1 MRTRLVKSLCVAVLF
16 VAFVLWQWIA
26 DYELLIR
33 VVICAGAAVVAVQ
46 GFRSA
51 RHRWAIGFLAIAL
64 VFNPAIPAFP
74 LANGIGLV
82 AIVLAA
88 AAFAVSLTTMKSLP
102 LLSMPS
108 ITDRNPGSESL

>member
-1 MRTRLVKSLCVAVLF
+1 MRTHLVKSLCIEVLF

-26 DYELLIR
+26 AYEFLIR
-33 VVICAGAAVVAVQ
+33 VLICSGAAVVAVQ

-51 RHRWAIGFLAIAL
+51 KHRWAIGFFLIAL

-74 LANGIGLV
+74 LANGLGLV
-82 AIVLAA
+82 AIVLTA
-88 AAFAVSLTTMKSLP
+88 AAFAVSLTSLKSQP
-102 LLSMPS
+102 LLSIPS